1 MYTRTFHCVGFDD
14 KPYDVTY
21 DFYLSRADLL
31 KIDMEGYW
39 GLEAVMQKL
48 IDTHNGAEI
57 MKIIDKIIM
66 MAVGKESMDHRRFL
80 RDEDIK
86 KEFRESDA
94 YSQLFE
100 ELCTDAEKAAAF
112 LNGCLPASVLEEAA
126 KRKQEEENA
135 AKAEAQ

>member
-1 MYTRTFHCVGFDD
+1 MYTRTFHCIGFDD

-31 KIDMEGYW
+31 KINMDGYW

-48 IDTHNGAEI
+48 IDTHNGTEI
-57 MKIIDKIIM
+57 MNILDKIIM
-66 MAVGKESMDHRRFL
+66 MSVGKESMDHRRFM
-80 RDEDIK
+80 RDEEIK

-100 ELCTDAEKAAAF
+100 ELCMDAEKAAVF
-112 LNGCLPASVLEEAA
+112 LNGCLPTSVLEEAA
-126 KRKQEEENA
+126 KRKQEAEDKE
-135 AKAEAQ
+135 KAEAN

>member
-21 DFYLSRADLL
+21 DFYLSRADLW
-31 KIDMEGYW
+31 KINMEGYW
-39 GLEAVMQKL
+39 GLEALMQKL
-48 IDTHNGAEI
+48 IDSHDGVGI
-57 MKIIDKIIM
+57 MNIVDKIIM
-66 MAVGKESMDHRRFL
+66 TAVGKESMDHRRFL

-86 KEFRESDA
+86 KEFRESEA

-100 ELCTDAEKAAAF
+100 ELCTNADKAAEF
-112 LNGCLPASVLEEAA
+112 VTGCLPASVREEAA

-135 AKAEAQ
+135 VKAEVQ